1 MRTVGGDIEDVIY
14 SAMVRERD
22 YFDLP
27 ADEARTH
34 EAIPIPEDAFP
45 SKGTGD
51 HFQKGKDDPA
61 KTPGQRQTAQ
71 RMLDLM
77 EAPYLKQ
84 KAGNSPSPEQSGS
97 TPA

>member
-1 MRTVGGDIEDVIY
+1 MKPY
-14 SAMVRERD
+14 
-22 YFDLP
+22 
-27 ADEARTH
+27 
-34 EAIPIPEDAFP
+34 P
-45 SKGTGD
+45 SQKMPSRLKELWD